1 MSNPRYA
8 RFVAKKRSTPLV
20 RISSTQRA
28 MRVPR
33 KKLTELIA
41 FLASQEETAI
51 AEVDLAI
58 VASAEI
64 ASLNRRYLSQGAP
77 TDVLSF
83 DLSDRTTEGLFV
95 QLVVCADAAVAHARA
110 HGISAQRELM
120 LYVVHGL
127 LHQMDYED
135 KTPRRAA
142 RMHARE
148 DEILDAFLAKS
159 R

>member
-1 MSNPRYA
+1 
-8 RFVAKKRSTPLV
+8 
-20 RISSTQRA
+20 

-33 KKLTELIA
+33 RKLTELIGFVA
-41 FLASQEETAI
+41 HEEAAGI
-51 AEVDLAI
+51 AEVDLGI
-58 VASAEI
+58 VAAAEM
-64 ASLNRRYLSQGAP
+64 ASLNRRYLSQRAP

-83 DLSDRTTEGLFV
+83 DLSDDTTEGGSFV

-110 HGISAQRELM
+110 RGISPQRELM

-135 KTPRRAA
+135 TTPRGAA

-159 R
+159 K